1 MIRLLSTH
9 RLGPLNHQIRRQMAS
24 AENIENPVQK
34 AIRQKLETGFSSSP
48 YLHLDVVNESHKH
61 NVPKGSE
68 SHFNVLVV
76 SDIFEGIRQTIICNY
91 SNYVFALLFPYILA
105 SFDEFDHV

>member
-1 MIRLLSTH
+1 MIRLLSTN
-9 RLGPLNHQIRRQMAS
+9 RLGPLNYTILRQMAS
-24 AENIENPVQK
+24 AENIENPVQN
-34 AIRQKLETGFSSSP
+34 AIRRKLESGFSSGS

-76 SDIFEGIRQTIICNY
+76 TDTFEGIKRFYATIRTILSHLHY
-91 SNYVFALLFPYILA
+91 SIFLLYVVL
-105 SFDEFDHV
+105 